1 MRGPASERPYTTNFR
16 RANVAAAYKPSLVE
30 KASEAGVLE
39 PRNRRA
45 IGVMYCGVPRKV
57 QPFYES
63 PSALSSV
70 SAFWTP
76 PTRGPS
82 PSARIGLDCL
92 LYDCEQVRVAEQLR
106 AFRAQPQNVHKSARD
121 PRSFRQRAQPPLE
134 VGK

>member
-1 MRGPASERPYTTNFR
+1 MRTEARVRGPASERPYTTNFP
-16 RANVAAAYKPSLVE
+16 RANVAAAYKPSLAE

-45 IGVMYCGVPRKV
+45 VGVMCCGVPRKV

-76 PTRGPS
+76 RTRGPS
-82 PSARIGLDCL
+82 P
-92 LYDCEQVRVAEQLR
+92 R
-106 AFRAQPQNVHKSARD
+106 ASNGFDFLPI
-121 PRSFRQRAQPPLE
+121 
-134 VGK
+134 